1 MAVAIGQVVY
11 LTGLRYKALGLKPP
25 VRGIVVD
32 INTQGIEVK
41 TDEVEYEPVVYDD
54 RQLFMHGTESFIF
67 TCLKETDMIRGL

>member
-1 MAVAIGQVVY
+1 MLLDGK
-11 LTGLRYKALGLKPP
+11 R
-25 VRGIVVD
+25 
-32 INTQGIEVK
+32 NTQGIEVK